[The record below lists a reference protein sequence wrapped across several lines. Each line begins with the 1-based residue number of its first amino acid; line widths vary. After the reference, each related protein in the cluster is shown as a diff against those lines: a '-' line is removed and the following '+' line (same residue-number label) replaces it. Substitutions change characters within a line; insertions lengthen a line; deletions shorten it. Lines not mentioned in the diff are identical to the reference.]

1 MIKGMYRSASGMLP
15 RVKQQEIIA
24 NNVANA
30 GTTGFKK
37 NVMFIEELT
46 KAQNSQVSKKS
57 DWEQSMLSRVHVDYA
72 PGVFDKTDN
81 PLDLAID
88 GDGFF
93 VLQTADGDQVLSRS
107 GSFIVDKDG
116 FLALTGGFQVIGDGG
131 PIQVGS
137 GELAV
142 SQTGAVEVNGLP
154 AGQINPQSVE
164 NLDNLVRLGGS
175 LFGVPE
181 DETLIPAISA
191 TVRQGYLETSN
202 VDVVNEMVDMIVA
215 YRMYEANAKALQA
228 QDSSLEHLFG
238 RVSGG
243 R

>member
-1 MIKGMYRSASGMLP
+1 MIRGIYRSASGMLP
-15 RVKQQEIIA
+15 RVKKQEIIA
-24 NNVANA
+24 NNMANA

-37 NVMFIEELT
+37 NVMFIQELT
-46 KAQNSQVSKKS
+46 KAQDARVSKKS
-57 DWEQSMLSRVHVDYA
+57 DWEQSMLARVHVDYS

-93 VLQTADGDQVLSRS
+93 VLQMSDGGQALSRS
-107 GSFIVDKDG
+107 GSFIVDKEG
-116 FLALTGGFQVIGDGG
+116 FLALPGGLRVIGDGG
-131 PIQVGS
+131 PIQVGD
-137 GELAV
+137 GVLAV
-142 SQTGAVEVNGLP
+142 SQTGVVEVNGTP
-154 AGQINPQSVE
+154 AGQIIPQAVE

-181 DETLIPAISA
+181 EETLIPAISA

-215 YRMYEANAKALQA
+215 YRTYEANAKALQS